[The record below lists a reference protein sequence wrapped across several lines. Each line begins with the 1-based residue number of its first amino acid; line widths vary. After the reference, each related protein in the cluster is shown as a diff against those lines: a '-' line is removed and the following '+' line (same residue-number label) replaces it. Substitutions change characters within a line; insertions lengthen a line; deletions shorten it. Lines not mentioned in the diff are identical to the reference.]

1 MAFDWIED
9 ISVGASIDAADITE
23 IRTNVD
29 TVDDE
34 KCAAHK
40 VSYNSDYK
48 DGDDTSYNPGYYSD
62 EHGTYNSGDL
72 VGYDSTYKPGYYS
85 DQHGTYNSGDDGT
98 YDVSDFPGYQNNYNS
113 TVKSNYQSGVKAHT
127 P

>member
-1 MAFDWIED
+1 MGFDWVQA
-9 ISVGASIDAADITE
+9 ISVGASIDAADLIE

-40 VSYNSDYK
+40 VNVKFDYK
-48 DGDDTSYNPGYYSD
+48 DGDDTSYNYPYCSGQNSYY
-62 EHGTYNSGDL
+62 
-72 VGYDSTYKPGYYS
+72 
-85 DQHGTYNSGDDGT
+85 
-98 YDVSDFPGYQNNYNS
+98 FPGDYSGYMGNYDI
-113 TVKSNYQSGVKAHT
+113 QAL